1 MPGPWVCLGSDPDG
15 WEGTQL
21 HEGDYVEIA
30 CYDTSHC
37 RQGTA
42 LVRLDRLAEKS
53 KRGQWAEAS
62 FIAVS
67 DEHLR
72 WWLDSGEGQADAWQF
87 EVHFCPTGQRG
98 CREGKRGR
106 GKDFHTDRFRVV
118 TVGDLTSKK
127 VDWLKAPP
135 SKKYVEEELQRLSD
149 LPTGKA
155 ADDGGGGAGD
165 LGFDEQHLPPADPSE
180 GHEALKGLTELEKEI
195 GRGELVELYVIE
207 HPGDL
212 ASDDSSE
219 DSQLFREG
227 VRPAKARAAGIQ
239 TSAEDAGDGREVAT
253 NWTLTMMAPKQPPI
267 RLLREMRTLAMALEI
282 AAGRYQYA
290 ADVLAQRLK
299 ALELFQSVGAW
310 NRAQYLELLDAEGP
324 SLLDA
329 AATGEP
335 APGLSSLLS
344 DGVLDFDLG
353 DLGDSDDEGISMEE
367 WRTKMKKAMDREPKL
382 KWVGKLL
389 LDAILSVKTALG
401 NFARTYANPEEL
413 PPGDEPTSQRGRR
426 GQHGDLMPIHPALVV
441 QGLEGIPTDNLHWVR
456 LILLGLDFMYCSA
469 WSKAV
474 CVPMARTLTTNQKE
488 AIKRIGEQ
496 VDRFISREDRL
507 PPAKAAAAK
516 LCSKKFDYN
525 GQPVEHMR
533 DLVAEKVLK
542 AWPKVGSAAVVDL
555 RDCLPEE
562 LRTALD
568 RPRDFLLP
576 EAELP
581 ERHRGSKVRASD
593 EEWHKIVKAGYDR
606 GMFVSVDDREVPR
619 DKQGHLITNG
629 AGAVVKLKKEG
640 GRDVEAQRFI
650 SVLCPTNDV
659 MRLLPGAQDK
669 LPYIG
674 QLTAILAERDSY
686 LVLDSEDLQ
695 SAFNLFR
702 MPLEWAPMFSFAQK
716 VRGDALGGSRNV
728 TLRPALRVVPMGWTS
743 AVTLIQAAIRHIAY
757 TIAKIPP
764 HGDVTMD
771 QELPSGGAMTILYLV
786 DNNDEIRHLGLPR
799 NEAKQLCGALSGTL
813 QGGEILGDS
822 KILRHAYDK
831 SVELLGLGLGLLING
846 TMPEHCLRHWTGKAA
861 FAAAFRRP
869 MYSILQEVYG
879 VLEVNRAGA
888 HLALP
893 PPVMDEVLVFTAL
906 LPLAETCLSS
916 EVSLEISCTDAS
928 PTGGGCSVAT
938 GFKDKTLILP
948 DPVADENFCGSCGKE
963 MNEPTWRTYP
973 CPRRCGLRCCSL
985 LCTRN
990 HGEKCVRQW
999 WHTPSFGERFS
1010 GKSFPLTKAVG
1021 LKGISTQP
1029 PLDYD
1034 VGGDQWDL
1042 RTNEGKVWLDEQ
1054 EAEGDLMW
1062 THWAPSRITFLTD
1075 RRTGYWDWQGYWV
1088 DGTTKLRD
1096 RSHPEGLPKLRQ
1108 HLNVSVR
1115 QANALAK
1122 RAARGLVEA
1131 NRRGEGWYPLGLF
1144 DLLPRSLERL
1154 LHHQLQGATKGLQQ
1168 QAAVNWAVAQCSAFL
1183 ETMEAGKE
1191 KEHLVWLLRHAYHTG
1206 CDVRLTDRGDD
1217 ILGHR
1222 PGPYP
1227 AFRWR
1232 WKDVLSYRWREPQHI
1247 NVLEMTAFLTEL
1259 RRRARDKEELGKR
1272 FFWVLDSLVSFYVLG
1287 KGRLI
1292 PMCLW
1297 TISKWNFSDGA
1308 SYENAVAALF
1318 QYLNALRGRLP
1329 RTMAEL
1335 DEELAEYINHLYQEG
1350 DAVTLA
1356 GWTLSGL
1363 KRFFPR
1369 CRPHLLTSQLFLR
1382 NWQRVHLPQR
1392 TSPMTWLGARAMAGA
1407 ACKVGRPD
1415 LALSIF
1421 LGFAFFLRT
1430 IWSCFR

>member
-1 MPGPWVCLGSDPDG
+1 M
-15 WEGTQL
+15 
-21 HEGDYVEIA
+21 
-30 CYDTSHC
+30 
-37 RQGTA
+37 R
-42 LVRLDRLAEKS
+42 
-53 KRGQWAEAS
+53 
-62 FIAVS
+62 
-67 DEHLR
+67 
-72 WWLDSGEGQADAWQF
+72 
-87 EVHFCPTGQRG
+87 
-98 CREGKRGR
+98 RE
-106 GKDFHTDRFRVV
+106 
-118 TVGDLTSKK
+118 
-127 VDWLKAPP
+127 
-135 SKKYVEEELQRLSD
+135 
-149 LPTGKA
+149 
-155 ADDGGGGAGD
+155 
-165 LGFDEQHLPPADPSE
+165 
-180 GHEALKGLTELEKEI
+180 
-195 GRGELVELYVIE
+195 
-207 HPGDL
+207 
-212 ASDDSSE
+212 
-219 DSQLFREG
+219 
-227 VRPAKARAAGIQ
+227 RPATAEEPANPPRAEE
-239 TSAEDAGDGREVAT
+239 TEE
-253 NWTLTMMAPKQPPI
+253 P
-267 RLLREMRTLAMALEI
+267 
-282 AAGRYQYA
+282 
-290 ADVLAQRLK
+290 
-299 ALELFQSVGAW
+299 
-310 NRAQYLELLDAEGP
+310 
-324 SLLDA
+324 A
-329 AATGEP
+329 AA
-335 APGLSSLLS
+335 LSSLLS
-344 DGVLDFDLG
+344 EGILDFDLG
-353 DLGDSDDEGISMEE
+353 DLGDSDDEGLPTGKDLKPFWAEISKGISMEE

-389 LDAILSVKTALG
+389 LDAILSLKTALG
-401 NFARTYANPEEL
+401 NFARAHANPEEL
-413 PPGDEPTSQRGRR
+413 PPGDEPTSHRGRR

-441 QGLEGIPTDNLHWVR
+441 QGLEGISTDNLHWVR
-456 LILLGLDFMYCSA
+456 LILLSLDYLYCSA

-474 CVPMARTLTTNQKE
+474 CVPMARSLTANQRV
-488 AIKRIGEQ
+488 AIKHIGEQ
-496 VDRFISREDRL
+496 VDRFIQREDRL
-507 PPAKAAAAK
+507 PSAKAAATK

-533 DLVAEKVLK
+533 DLIAEKVLK

-555 RDCLPEE
+555 KDCLPEE
-562 LRTALD
+562 LRSALD

-581 ERHRGSKVRASD
+581 DRHRGSKVRASD

-606 GMFVSVDDREVPR
+606 GMFVAVDDREIPR

-629 AGAVVKLKKEG
+629 AGAVVKMKEG

-650 SVLCPTNDV
+650 SVLCPTNDA

-716 VRGDALGGSRNV
+716 VRGDALGGSRTA

-757 TIAKIPP
+757 SIAKIPP

-771 QELPSGGAMTILYLV
+771 QELPSGGAMTVLYL
-786 DNNDEIRHLGLPR
+786 DNYDEIRHLKKELAEKEAGEPSPHHKKFIEACNTLGLPR

-813 QGGEILGDS
+813 QGGEILGES

-831 SVELLGLGLGLLING
+831 SVELLGLGLGLLTNG
-846 TMPEHCLRHWTGKAA
+846 TLPEHGLRHWTGKAA

-893 PPVMDEVLVFTAL
+893 TPVVDEVLVFTSL
-906 LPLAETCLSS
+906 LPLAETCLAS

-948 DPVADENFCGSCGKE
+948 DPVADENFCGFCGKE
-963 MNEPTWRTYP
+963 MNEPAWRTYL

-1029 PLDYD
+1029 PLDYE
-1034 VGGDQWDL
+1034 VVGDQWDL
-1042 RTNEGKVWLDEQ
+1042 RTNEGKVRLDEQ
-1054 EAEGDLMW
+1054 EAEGNLMW

-1075 RRTGYWDWQGYWV
+1075 RRTGYWDWQGNWV

-1131 NRRGEGWYPLGLF
+1131 NRRGRFASLEHPYNSYLWSLPEIKSLQGEGWYHSVFSTCCHGSPRETWLCILHNSPSLHAVLHKPACDGHHHVEYPAEDEDEDEFSEYPWALCLVMAEGIYDELNSLYSEPFGSLPL
-1144 DLLPRSLERL
+1144 SLDRL
-1154 LHHQLQGATKGLQQ
+1154 LRHQLQGATKGLQQ
-1168 QAAVNWAVAQCSAFL
+1168 QAAVDWAVAQCTSFL

-1191 KEHLVWLLRHAYHTG
+1191 REHLVWLLRHAYHTG

-1259 RRRARDKEELGKR
+1259 RRRARDKDELGKR
-1272 FFWVLDSLVSFYVLG
+1272 FFCVLDSLVSFYVLG
-1287 KGRLI
+1287 KGRSSSKRLNRVSRRIASLSLASGLI

-1308 SYENAVAALF
+1308 SRKYE
-1318 QYLNALRGRLP
+1318 
-1329 RTMAEL
+1329 
-1335 DEELAEYINHLYQEG
+1335 
-1350 DAVTLA
+1350 
-1356 GWTLSGL
+1356 
-1363 KRFFPR
+1363 
-1369 CRPHLLTSQLFLR
+1369 
-1382 NWQRVHLPQR
+1382 PQ
-1392 TSPMTWLGARAMAGA
+1392 
-1407 ACKVGRPD
+1407 
-1415 LALSIF
+1415 
-1421 LGFAFFLRT
+1421 
-1430 IWSCFR
+1430 